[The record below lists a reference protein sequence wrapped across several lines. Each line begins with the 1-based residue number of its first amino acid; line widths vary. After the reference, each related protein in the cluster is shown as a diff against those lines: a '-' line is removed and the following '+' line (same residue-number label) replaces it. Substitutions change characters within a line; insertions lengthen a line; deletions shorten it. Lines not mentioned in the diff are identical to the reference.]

1 MAVEVF
7 LSEYKVS
14 TKYVQTGYKTHFAQF
29 EHEQGPHYVSQDI
42 YQRPKL

>member
-1 MAVEVF
+1 MAVEVS

-29 EHEQGPHYVSQDI
+29 EHEQGPHYGSPGI
-42 YQRPKL
+42 YQRPKH